1 MFLLTPE
8 SPIRYTA
15 CYGVGVTPGTS
26 SGAPPGDH
34 TACSFA
40 GCRQPPV
47 LTTVDNKLAYS
58 AAQLA
63 EF

>member
-1 MFLLTPE
+1 MFLLTPG

-26 SGAPPGDH
+26 SGARPGDH

-40 GCRQPPV
+40 GCRQLPV
-47 LTTVDNKLAYS
+47 LMTVDDEMSYS